1 MEQVMKSA
9 QEAAGALKREL
20 LQQFPSKESVD
31 TYRGD
36 QLKTLRLL
44 LTVIFCI

>member
-20 LQQFPSKESVD
+20 LQEFPSKESVD
-31 TYRGD
+31 TYRD
-36 QLKTLRLL
+36 KYN
-44 LTVIFCI
+44 